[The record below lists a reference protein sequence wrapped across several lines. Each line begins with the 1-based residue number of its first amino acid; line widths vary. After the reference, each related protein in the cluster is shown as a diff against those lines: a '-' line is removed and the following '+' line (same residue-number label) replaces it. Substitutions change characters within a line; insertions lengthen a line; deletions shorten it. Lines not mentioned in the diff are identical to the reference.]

1 MVVRAPLAKRFTLL
15 RCRPKRGGIGI
26 ILSDSTKPNQPVKN
40 MKKVNPYL
48 LRCMKI
54 TFIQILLALFFV
66 GISLANDA
74 SAQELLNRRLSLN
87 IQKENMKTVLR
98 SIEKA
103 ANVRFSYSPQI
114 VPSRRL
120 VSLRVQNSTLKD
132 VLEKLLPP
140 LQVSFSVS
148 GDQIILARTPESPV
162 GLQEEEYI
170 EAIIAPEDRTISG
183 KVTDEKGEAL
193 PGVSVLVKGTSR
205 GSATDAS
212 GTYKLTIPDGPQTL
226 VFSFVGF
233 ATQEASVGN
242 QTTLNIQ
249 LKTDVK
255 SINEVVVVG
264 YGSLSRKEVTSAITH
279 LSSQDLLRVGSNSP
293 LMAIQGK
300 VAGLSVTNTAAGD
313 PNSTPSI
320 QLRGVS
326 SRSAGLGPLF
336 VINGIPGGNLDNI
349 NQNEIESIDVLKGG
363 AASAIYGTRGSN
375 GVIVITTKKGSS
387 ESRIFYDSYGSFD
400 FITNKLSVLSK
411 DEFLANKRGVDL
423 GGNTNWLKSV
433 SRDPAFSQ
441 KHTLQFSG
449 GNGKTNYFTS
459 MDYRN
464 ATGIDLRSSKQ
475 EYGGRVNINHTS
487 ENNLYAITFSAAP
500 RYTKTNLADYSGF
513 NYALTLNPTQPLYD
527 NTGKYAYITSGF
539 FANNPVEN
547 ARRAQSQQDVKYLD
561 LNGSFK
567 LNLLDNLSTMV
578 TLGEVS
584 SSFRNEKFSPSTL
597 TTVIN
602 GTGRNTA
609 SQSLDENDQ
618 KSFEWTGNYA
628 LDLQK
633 HSIKLLAGYSYQFF
647 TSSGFN
653 ASNENFPSD
662 VLTYNNLGTGL
673 WNLQQGINNVG
684 SYRNSSKLAAFFGRL
699 NYDFDQKYYLSA
711 SLRRE
716 GSSKFG
722 VDNKWGYF
730 PAASVGWRITQE
742 KFGQGISWLNELK
755 LRADYG
761 ETGNQDFGNYLSLDT
776 YSGYGYYNYNGTSY
790 QVWGPSQ
797 NTNYDLRWEKA
808 INFNVGLDFDLF
820 KNSRLTG
827 SLNYYVRTNKDLLGS
842 YNVPNPP
849 NVQGTTFA
857 NVGTMQNSGL
867 EIQLNAAVLTQK
879 DFSYNLTF
887 AGATN
892 SNKFVSF
899 SNEAYK
905 GQTYVDVV
913 GMPAPGSPGNIQ
925 RLQEN
930 TRIGSF
936 YALKSAGVDDTGAL
950 LVYNKKG
957 DVIVANKATNDDKRF
972 VGNGLP
978 KFTAGLT
985 NNFKYRKWDLSVFLR
1000 GTFGYQLFNTYA
1012 FYLGT
1017 PSTQQNANTLT
1028 SAYNGSKYSKLTNAA
1043 TYSALSD
1050 YFLEPGSFVK
1060 IDNITLSYTQPLA
1073 VKFLRSVRV
1082 YATTRNLK
1090 TFTKF
1095 TGGDPDLIQVN
1106 GLYPGINTNSDNN
1119 GTLNYY
1125 PSTTQLLLGLQ
1136 LTF

>member
-1 MVVRAPLAKRFTLL
+1 MSVSWARDVT
-15 RCRPKRGGIGI
+15 
-26 ILSDSTKPNQPVKN
+26 
-40 MKKVNPYL
+40 
-48 LRCMKI
+48 
-54 TFIQILLALFFV
+54 
-66 GISLANDA
+66 
-74 SAQELLNRRLSLN
+74 AQELLNRRISLTIQDQN
-87 IQKENMKTVLR
+87 IKTVLH

-103 ANVRFSYSPQI
+103 ANVKFSYSPQI
-114 VPSRRL
+114 VRSRQL
-120 VSLRVQNSTLKD
+120 VSMRVQNSTLKE
-132 VLEKLLPP
+132 VLEKLLIP
-140 LQVSFSVS
+140 LKVDFSIS
-148 GDQIILARTPESPV
+148 GEQIILARTVESPV
-162 GLQEEEYI
+162 NIQVG
-170 EAIIAPEDRTISG
+170 EAIDGNEAPAERT
-183 KVTDEKGEAL
+183 VTGVVSDEKGEGL
-193 PGVSVLVKGTSR
+193 PGVSVVIKGSSR
-205 GSATDAS
+205 GSVTDAS
-212 GTYKLTIPDGPQTL
+212 GTYRLVIPDGPQIL
-226 VFSFVGF
+226 VFSFVGY
-233 ATQEASVGN
+233 TSQEVAVSN
-242 QTTLNIQ
+242 QTTLSIQ
-249 LKTDVK
+249 LKPDVK

-264 YGSLSRKEVTSAITH
+264 YGSLSRKEVTSAVTH
-279 LSSQDLLRVGSNSP
+279 LSSSDLLRVGSNSP

-375 GVIVITTKKGSS
+375 GVIVITTKKGTS
-387 ESRIFYDSYGSFD
+387 ESRIFYDGYSSFD
-400 FITNKLSVLSK
+400 FIANKLSVLSK

-423 GGNTNWLKSV
+423 GSNTDWMKAV
-433 SRDPAFSQ
+433 SRNPAFSQ

-449 GNGKTNYFTS
+449 GNGQTNYFTS
-459 MDYRN
+459 VDYRN

-487 ENNLYAITFSAAP
+487 ANNLYAITFSAAP

-513 NYALTLNPTQPLYD
+513 NYALTLNPTQSVYD
-527 NTGKYAYITSGF
+527 NSDRYAYITSGF
-539 FANNPVEN
+539 FANNPVE
-547 ARRAQSQQDVKYLD
+547 RAKNVLSGQEVKYLD

-567 LNLLDNLSTMV
+567 LNILQNLSTQV
-578 TLGEVS
+578 NLGEVS
-584 SSFRNEKFSPSTL
+584 SSFRNEDFTPSTL
-597 TTVIN
+597 STVVN
-602 GTGRNTA
+602 GSKRSTA
-609 SQSLDENDQ
+609 SQRLDENDQ
-618 KSFEWTGNYA
+618 KSFEWIGNYA
-628 LDLQK
+628 LEVQK
-633 HSIKLLAGYSYQFF
+633 HSLKLLAGYSYQYF

-653 ASNENFPSD
+653 AGNENFPSD
-662 VLTYNNLGTGL
+662 VLTYNNLGAGL

-684 SYRNSSKLAAFFGRL
+684 SYRNNSKLAAFFGRV
-699 NYDFDQKYYLSA
+699 NYDYDQKYYLSA

-722 VDNKWGYF
+722 YANKWGNF

-742 KFGQGISWLNELK
+742 KFAQGLPWLNELK

-761 ETGNQDFGNYLSLDT
+761 VTGNQDFGNYLSLDT
-776 YSGYGYYNYNGTSY
+776 YGGYGYYLYNNTSY

-808 INFNVGLDFDLF
+808 INFNVGVDFDLF

-827 SLNYYVRTNKDLLGS
+827 SLNYYVRTNKDLLGNYS
-842 YNVPNPP
+842 VSNPP

-867 EIQLNAAVLTQK
+867 EIQLNAGVINNK

-892 SNKFVSF
+892 NNKFVSF
-899 SNEAYK
+899 SSEAYQ
-905 GQTYVDVV
+905 GQTYIDVV
-913 GMPAPGSPGNIQ
+913 GMPAPGSPGNAQ

-936 YALKSAGVDDTGAL
+936 YMLKSAGVDETGAL
-950 LVYNKKG
+950 LVYNKSG
-957 DVIVANKATNDDKRF
+957 DVIQANKATNDDKQF

-1000 GTFGYQLFNTYA
+1000 GTFGYKVFNTYA

-1017 PSTQQNANTLT
+1017 PATQQNVNTLT
-1028 SAYNGSKYSKLTNAA
+1028 SAYDGGKYSKLTSAS
-1043 TYSALSD
+1043 TYSSLSN

-1060 IDNITLSYTQPLA
+1060 IDNVTLSYTQPFTS
-1073 VKFLRSVRV
+1073 KFLRSARI
-1082 YATTRNLK
+1082 YATTRNLA

-1106 GLYPGINTNSDNN
+1106 GLYPGVNTNSDNN
-1119 GTLNYY
+1119 GTLNYF

-1136 LTF
+1136 VTF

>member
-1 MVVRAPLAKRFTLL
+1 
-15 RCRPKRGGIGI
+15 
-26 ILSDSTKPNQPVKN
+26 
-40 MKKVNPYL
+40 MKIVNSYL
-48 LRCMKI
+48 LRLMQL
-54 TFIQILLALFFV
+54 TGLQLLMAVLFMSV
-66 GISLANDA
+66 SWAGDV
-74 SAQELLNRRLSLN
+74 SAQELLNRRISLTIRDQN
-87 IQKENMKTVLR
+87 IKTVLH

-103 ANVRFSYSPQI
+103 ANVKFSYSPQI
-114 VPSRRL
+114 VRSRQL
-120 VSLRVQNSTLKD
+120 VSMRVQNSTLKE
-132 VLEKLLPP
+132 VLEKLLVP
-140 LQVSFSVS
+140 LKVDFSIS
-148 GDQIILARTPESPV
+148 GEQIILARTVEAPV
-162 GLQEEEYI
+162 TIQAG
-170 EAIIAPEDRTISG
+170 EAIEGVEAPAERI
-183 KVTDEKGEAL
+183 VTGVVADEKGEGL
-193 PGVSVLVKGTSR
+193 PGVSVVVKGSPR
-205 GSATDAS
+205 GAVTDAS
-212 GTYKLTIPDGPQTL
+212 GTYRLTIPDGAQTL
-226 VFSFVGF
+226 VFSFVGY
-233 ATQEASVGN
+233 TSQEVAVTN
-242 QTTLNIQ
+242 QTTLSVQ
-249 LKTDVK
+249 LKPDVK

-264 YGSLSRKEVTSAITH
+264 YGSLSRKEVTSAVTH
-279 LSSQDLLRVGSNSP
+279 LSSSDLLRVGSNSP

-387 ESRIFYDSYGSFD
+387 ESRIFYDGYSSFD

-411 DEFLANKRGVDL
+411 DDFLANKRGVDL
-423 GGNTNWLKSV
+423 GGSTDWMKAV
-433 SRDPAFSQ
+433 SRNPAFSQ

-449 GNGKTNYFTS
+449 GNGQTNYFTS
-459 MDYRN
+459 LDYRN
-464 ATGIDLRSSKQ
+464 ATGIDLRSAKQ

-487 ENNLYAITFSAAP
+487 ANNLYAITFSAAP
-500 RYTKTNLADYSGF
+500 RYTKTSLADYSGF
-513 NYALTLNPTQPLYD
+513 NYALTLNPTQSIYD
-527 NTGKYAYITSGF
+527 NAGRYAYITSGF
-539 FANNPVEN
+539 FANNPVE
-547 ARRAQSQQDVKYLD
+547 RAKRVLSGQEVKYLD
-561 LNGSFK
+561 INGSFK
-567 LNLLDNLSTMV
+567 LNILQNLSTLV

-584 SSFRNEKFSPSTL
+584 SSFRNENFTPSTL
-597 TTVIN
+597 TTVVN
-602 GTGRNTA
+602 GSKRSTA

-628 LDLQK
+628 LEVQK
-633 HSIKLLAGYSYQFF
+633 HSIKLLGGYSYQYF

-653 ASNENFPSD
+653 AGNENFPSD
-662 VLTYNNLGTGL
+662 VLTYNSLGTGL

-684 SYRNSSKLAAFFGRL
+684 SYRNNSKLAAFFGRV
-699 NYDFDQKYYLSA
+699 NYDYDQKYYLSA

-722 VDNKWGYF
+722 YDNKWGNF

-742 KFGQGISWLNELK
+742 KFAQGLPWLNELK

-761 ETGNQDFGNYLSLDT
+761 VTGNQDFGNYLSLDT
-776 YSGYGYYNYNGTSY
+776 YGGYGYYLYNNTSY

-808 INFNVGLDFDLF
+808 INFNVGVDFDLF

-842 YNVPNPP
+842 YSVPNPP
-849 NVQGTTFA
+849 NVQGSTFA

-867 EIQLNAAVLTQK
+867 EIQLNAGVVNNK

-899 SNEAYK
+899 SSEAFK

-913 GMPAPGSPGNIQ
+913 GMPAPGSPGNAQ
-925 RLQEN
+925 RLQEG

-936 YALKSAGVDDTGAL
+936 YMLRSAGVDETGAL
-950 LVYNKKG
+950 LVYNKSG
-957 DVIVANKATNDDKRF
+957 DVIQANKATNDDKQF

-985 NNFKYRKWDLSVFLR
+985 NNFKYRKWDLSVFMR
-1000 GTFGYQLFNTYA
+1000 GSFGYQIFNTYA

-1017 PSTQQNANTLT
+1017 PATQQNVNTLT
-1028 SAYNGSKYSKLTNAA
+1028 SAYNGGKYSKLTSAT
-1043 TYSALSD
+1043 TYSSLSD

-1060 IDNITLSYTQPLA
+1060 VDNVTLSYTQPFTS
-1073 VKFLRSVRV
+1073 KFLRSARI
-1082 YATTRNLK
+1082 YATTRNLA

-1106 GLYPGINTNSDNN
+1106 GLYPGVNTNSDNN
-1119 GTLNYY
+1119 GTLNYF

-1136 LTF
+1136 VTF

>member
-1 MVVRAPLAKRFTLL
+1 
-15 RCRPKRGGIGI
+15 
-26 ILSDSTKPNQPVKN
+26 
-40 MKKVNPYL
+40 MKIVNSYL
-48 LRCMKI
+48 LRLMQL
-54 TFIQILLALFFV
+54 TGLHLLIAVLFMSV
-66 GISLANDA
+66 SWARDVT
-74 SAQELLNRRLSLN
+74 AQELLNRRISLTIQDQN
-87 IQKENMKTVLR
+87 IKTVLH

-103 ANVRFSYSPQI
+103 ANVKFSYSPQI
-114 VPSRRL
+114 VRSRQL
-120 VSLRVQNSTLKD
+120 VSMRVQNSTLKE
-132 VLEKLLPP
+132 VLEKLLIP
-140 LQVSFSVS
+140 LKVDFSIS
-148 GDQIILARTPESPV
+148 GEQIILARTVESPV
-162 GLQEEEYI
+162 NIQVG
-170 EAIIAPEDRTISG
+170 EAIDGNEAPAERT
-183 KVTDEKGEAL
+183 VTGVVSDEKGEGL
-193 PGVSVLVKGTSR
+193 PGVSVVIKGSSR
-205 GSATDAS
+205 GSVTDAS
-212 GTYKLTIPDGPQTL
+212 GTYRLVIPDGPQIL
-226 VFSFVGF
+226 VFSFVGY
-233 ATQEASVGN
+233 TSQEVAVSN
-242 QTTLNIQ
+242 QTTLSIQ
-249 LKTDVK
+249 LKPDVK

-264 YGSLSRKEVTSAITH
+264 YGSLSRKEVTSAVTH
-279 LSSQDLLRVGSNSP
+279 LSSSDLLRVGSNSP

-375 GVIVITTKKGSS
+375 GVIVITTKKGTS
-387 ESRIFYDSYGSFD
+387 ESRIFYDGYSSFD
-400 FITNKLSVLSK
+400 FIANKLSVLSK

-423 GGNTNWLKSV
+423 GSNTDWMKAV
-433 SRDPAFSQ
+433 SRNPAFSQ

-449 GNGKTNYFTS
+449 GNGQTNYFTS
-459 MDYRN
+459 VDYRN

-487 ENNLYAITFSAAP
+487 ANNLYAITFSAAP

-513 NYALTLNPTQPLYD
+513 NYALTLNPTQSVYD
-527 NTGKYAYITSGF
+527 NSDRYAYITSGF
-539 FANNPVEN
+539 FANNPVE
-547 ARRAQSQQDVKYLD
+547 RAKNVLSGQEVKYLD

-567 LNLLDNLSTMV
+567 LNILQNLSTQV
-578 TLGEVS
+578 NLGEVS
-584 SSFRNEKFSPSTL
+584 SSFRNEDFTPSTL
-597 TTVIN
+597 STVVN
-602 GTGRNTA
+602 GSKRSTA
-609 SQSLDENDQ
+609 SQRLDENDQ
-618 KSFEWTGNYA
+618 KSFEWIGNYA
-628 LDLQK
+628 LEVQK
-633 HSIKLLAGYSYQFF
+633 HSLKLLAGYSYQYF

-653 ASNENFPSD
+653 AGNENFPSD
-662 VLTYNNLGTGL
+662 VLTYNNLGAGL

-684 SYRNSSKLAAFFGRL
+684 SYRNNSKLAAFFGRV
-699 NYDFDQKYYLSA
+699 NYDYDQKYYLSA

-722 VDNKWGYF
+722 YANKWGNF

-742 KFGQGISWLNELK
+742 KFAQGLPWLNELK

-761 ETGNQDFGNYLSLDT
+761 VTGNQDFGNYLSLDT
-776 YSGYGYYNYNGTSY
+776 YGGYGYYLYNNTSY

-808 INFNVGLDFDLF
+808 INFNVGVDFDLF

-827 SLNYYVRTNKDLLGS
+827 SLNYYVRTNKDLLGNYS
-842 YNVPNPP
+842 VSNPP

-867 EIQLNAAVLTQK
+867 EIQLNAGVINNK

-892 SNKFVSF
+892 NNKFVSF
-899 SNEAYK
+899 SSEAYQ
-905 GQTYVDVV
+905 GQTYIDVV
-913 GMPAPGSPGNIQ
+913 GMPAPGSPGNAQ

-936 YALKSAGVDDTGAL
+936 YMLKSAGVDETGAL
-950 LVYNKKG
+950 LVYNKSG
-957 DVIVANKATNDDKRF
+957 DVIQANKATNDDKQF

-1000 GTFGYQLFNTYA
+1000 GTFGYKVFNTYA

-1017 PSTQQNANTLT
+1017 PATQQNVNTLT
-1028 SAYNGSKYSKLTNAA
+1028 SAYDGGKYSKLTSAS
-1043 TYSALSD
+1043 TYSSLSN

-1060 IDNITLSYTQPLA
+1060 IDNVTLSYTQPFTS
-1073 VKFLRSVRV
+1073 KFLRSARI
-1082 YATTRNLK
+1082 YATTRNLA

-1106 GLYPGINTNSDNN
+1106 GLYPGVNTNSDNN
-1119 GTLNYY
+1119 GTLNYF

-1136 LTF
+1136 VTF

>member
-1 MVVRAPLAKRFTLL
+1 MKR
-15 RCRPKRGGIGI
+15 
-26 ILSDSTKPNQPVKN
+26 
-40 MKKVNPYL
+40 
-48 LRCMKI
+48 
-54 TFIQILLALFFV
+54 TFFQLLLALTCV
-66 GISLANDA
+66 GVSWADDA
-74 SAQELLNRRLSLN
+74 SGQELLDRRLSLT
-87 IQKENMKTVLR
+87 IQHESIKTVLR

-103 ANVRFSYSPQI
+103 ANVKFSYSPQI
-114 VPSRRL
+114 VRSKQL
-120 VSLRVQNSTLKD
+120 VSMRVQNSTLKD
-132 VLEKLLPP
+132 VLEKLLVP
-140 LQVSFSVS
+140 LQVSFSIA
-148 GDQIILARTPESPV
+148 GEQIILARSSASSVTIELGDPV
-162 GLQEEEYI
+162 GGV
-170 EAIIAPEDRTISG
+170 EAPTDRTISG
-183 KVTDEKGEAL
+183 VVTDEKGEGL
-193 PGVSVLVKGTSR
+193 PGVSVVVKGAAR
-205 GSATDAS
+205 GSVTDAS
-212 GTYKLTIPDGPQTL
+212 GSFKLTLPDGPQTL

-233 ATQEASVGN
+233 TTQEIAVSN
-242 QTTLNIQ
+242 QTTLNVQ
-249 LKTDVK
+249 LKPDVK

-264 YGSLSRKEVTSAITH
+264 YGSLSRKEVTSAVTH
-279 LSSQDLLRVGSNSP
+279 LSSGDLLRVGSNSP

-375 GVIVITTKKGSS
+375 GVIVVTTKKGSS
-387 ESRIFYDSYGSFD
+387 ESRIFYDGYSSFD
-400 FITNKLSVLSK
+400 YTTNKLSVLSH

-423 GGNTNWLKSV
+423 GGNTDWMKSV
-433 SRDPAFSQ
+433 SRSPAFSQ

-459 MDYRN
+459 LDYRN
-464 ATGIDLRSSKQ
+464 AKGIDLRSAKQ

-487 ENNLYAITFSAAP
+487 TNNLYAITFSAAP
-500 RYTKTNLADYSGF
+500 RYAKTSGADYGGF

-527 NTGKYAYITSGF
+527 NTGKYAYINNGF
-539 FANNPVEN
+539 FANNPVEAAKN
-547 ARRAQSQQDVKYLD
+547 VLSGQEIKYLD
-561 LNGSFK
+561 LNTSFK
-567 LNLLDNLSTMV
+567 LNLLDNLSTVV

-584 SSFRNEKFSPSTL
+584 SSFRNENFSPSTL

-602 GTGRNTA
+602 GTKRNTA
-609 SQSLDENDQ
+609 DQSLDENDQ
-618 KSFEWTGNYA
+618 KSFEWIGNYA
-628 LDLQK
+628 LETGK
-633 HSIKLLAGYSYQFF
+633 HSVKLLGGYSYQAFM
-647 TSSGFN
+647 SSGFK
-653 ASNENFPSD
+653 AVNENFPSD
-662 VLTYNNLGTGL
+662 VLTFNNLGSGL
-673 WNLQQGINNVG
+673 WNLEKGINNVS
-684 SYRNSSKLAAFFGRL
+684 SYRNSSKLAAFFGRV
-699 NYDFDQKYYLSA
+699 NYDFDQKYYFSA

-722 VDNKWGYF
+722 YDNKWGYF

-742 KFGQGISWLNELK
+742 KFAQGIGWLNELK

-776 YSGYGYYNYNGTSY
+776 YGGYGYYLYNNTSY

-797 NTNYDLRWEKA
+797 NTNYNLRWEKA
-808 INFNVGLDFDLF
+808 INFNVGLDFDFF

-842 YNVPNPP
+842 YSVPNPP
-849 NVQGTTFA
+849 NVQGSTFA

-867 EIQLNAAVLTQK
+867 EIQLSAAVVSRK
-879 DFSYNLTF
+879 DFSYNLAFT
-887 AGATN
+887 GATN
-892 SNKFVSF
+892 SNKFVAF
-899 SNEAYK
+899 SNDAYK
-905 GQTYVDVV
+905 GQTYIDVL

-936 YALKSAGVDDTGAL
+936 YMLKSAGVDETGAL
-950 LVYNKKG
+950 LVYNKAG
-957 DVIVANKATNDDKRF
+957 DVIVANKATNDDKQF

-978 KFTAGLT
+978 QFTAGLT
-985 NNFKYRKWDLSVFLR
+985 NSFKYKKWDLTVFLR
-1000 GTFGYQLFNTYA
+1000 GAFGYKLFNTYA

-1017 PSTQQNANTLT
+1017 PATQQNANTLT
-1028 SAYNGSKYSKLTNAA
+1028 SAYDGGKYSKLTNAA
-1043 TYSALSD
+1043 TYSSLSD
-1050 YFLEPGSFVK
+1050 YFLESGSFVK
-1060 IDNITLSYTQPLA
+1060 IDNVMLSYTQPLT

-1095 TGGDPDLIQVN
+1095 TGGDPDLIQTN
-1106 GLYPGINTNSDNN
+1106 GLYPGVNQRVDSNGNTV
-1119 GTLNYY
+1119 GTLNYF